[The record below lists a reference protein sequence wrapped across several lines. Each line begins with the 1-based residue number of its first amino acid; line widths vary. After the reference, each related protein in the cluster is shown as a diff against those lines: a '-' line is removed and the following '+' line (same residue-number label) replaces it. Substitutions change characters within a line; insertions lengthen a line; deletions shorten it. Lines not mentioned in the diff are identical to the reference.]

1 MSTARAARSAR
12 PTLRLLAAAVGIF
25 GPAATT
31 MALAEDLEPFEAS
44 YAWSWHGATVAI
56 SRLKLEHH
64 DGDSW
69 VYSSTSEP
77 RGLGYLYPMRPA
89 LSSTLRITGQGVQ
102 PLSFKAEGGGTDH
115 NADVTFDWSAGRAS
129 GVYEGVPVDMSIK
142 PGIQDDLSVQ
152 IAMMLELLH
161 DRTPDQLSML
171 SKNSAREYR
180 YRREGTESLATPL
193 GQVDTV
199 IYSSQHPGSPRVTR
213 FWCAPAMGY
222 LPMRVEQKRLDKVE
236 WSMEIRS
243 LKRD

>member
-1 MSTARAARSAR
+1 MSVAAVRTA
-12 PTLRLLAAAVGIF
+12 LRLLGVIALAAAD
-25 GPAATT
+25 
-31 MALAEDLEPFEAS
+31 LAYGDELKPFEAS
-44 YAWSWHGATVAI
+44 YSWIWHGATVAV
-56 SRLKLEHH
+56 STLKLEHINS
-64 DGDSW
+64 DNW

-77 RGLGYLYPMRPA
+77 RGLGHLYPMRPV
-89 LSSTLRITGQGVQ
+89 LRSSLRITDQGVQ
-102 PLSFKAEGGGTDH
+102 PLSFKAEGSGTSHD
-115 NADVTFDWSAGRAS
+115 ADVLFDWSAGRAT
-129 GVYEGVPVDMSIK
+129 GVYEGTAIDMPIK

-161 DRTPDQLSML
+161 GRTPDQLSMI

-213 FWCAPAMGY
+213 FWCAPALGY
-222 LPMRVEQKRLDKVE
+222 LPTRVEQKRLDKVE

-243 LKRD
+243 IKRD